1 MKMTVWEQPSV
12 ISHLAFQGCIKEHM
26 FKAFRKGLMTVQKAM
41 DIALNNNHSLT
52 VRKMGSYQQMV
63 SRLIHKVYYLTN

>member
-1 MKMTVWEQPSV
+1 
-12 ISHLAFQGCIKEHM
+12 M